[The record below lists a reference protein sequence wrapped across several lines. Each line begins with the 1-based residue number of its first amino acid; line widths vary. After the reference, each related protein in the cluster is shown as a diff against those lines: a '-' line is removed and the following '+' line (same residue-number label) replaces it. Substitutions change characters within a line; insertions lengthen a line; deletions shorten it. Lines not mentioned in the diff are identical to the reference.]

1 MSFDEF
7 ASRLD
12 LVAHEDGEEAVCF
25 DSIGELDL
33 QHDAL
38 FRIHRGIPE
47 LFRIHFAQP
56 FVALDRTAIAADLI
70 EELILFIIIVGVV
83 FLTALAHLIQRRLGD
98 EDVTFGDERLHIAIE
113 EGEEQCPDV
122 RTIDIGIRHD
132 DDLVIAK
139 LCDVEVFTDART
151 ESGDHGT
158 DGIGIQDTVEAGFFY
173 IQDLAA
179 QREDRLIAAVTAGL
193 RRSACR
199 VPFDD
204 IDLCHLRVFFCAVSQ
219 LSRKAGDFERILAPD
234 DDFKSD
240 DYMSLAYDTENVIK
254 GNFKGLNKES
264 YGRYWHG
271 YQVTLKPLMTIM
283 DYSAIRILNY
293 ILFSLLIVVC
303 SWLIYRKIGKAAC
316 GLFVLSLALINF
328 PIVPLSLQFST
339 CFYLS
344 FLSMIAVMV
353 FPRLVE
359 KDDNLYCTFF
369 IIGGITSFMDFL
381 TTPQLTLGL
390 PMIVC
395 LLMSNRKDK
404 WKYVIY
410 ISIAW
415 ALGYGLI
422 WASKW
427 LVGYL
432 LTGTNILADA
442 MESAKLRTSDV
453 YKGPGADGYRQ
464 YALEPRIL

>member
-1 MSFDEF
+1 MKMIKQTFVRCF
-7 ASRLD
+7 AAL
-12 LVAHEDGEEAVCF
+12 LIMV
-25 DSIGELDL
+25 
-33 QHDAL
+33 AL
-38 FRIHRGIPE
+38 FTLSIIAVHCIPKSVVAE
-47 LFRIHFAQP
+47 NLYSSTKVIEQEGLYREFFHFKLFQM
-56 FVALDRTAIAADLI
+56 DN
-70 EELILFIIIVGVV
+70 
-83 FLTALAHLIQRRLGD
+83 
-98 EDVTFGDERLHIAIE
+98 
-113 EGEEQCPDV
+113 
-122 RTIDIGIRHD
+122 
-132 DDLVIAK
+132 
-139 LCDVEVFTDART
+139 FTDCYMFNLMASADAD
-151 ESGDHGT
+151 EP
-158 DGIGIQDTVEAGFFY
+158 V
-173 IQDLAA
+173 
-179 QREDRLIAAVTAGL
+179 
-193 RRSACR
+193 RSAMLN
-199 VPFDD
+199 DD
-204 IDLCHLRVFFCAVSQ
+204 Y
-219 LSRKAGDFERILAPD
+219 
-234 DDFKSD
+234 KSN

-254 GNFKGLNKES
+254 GDFKGLSKES

-293 ILFSLLIVVC
+293 VLFSLLIVVC

-316 GLFVLSLALINF
+316 GLFVLSLVLINF

-369 IIGGITSFMDFL
+369 IIGGVTSFMDFL

-453 YKGPGADGYRQ
+453 YKGMHMTIGGILAFIWQAVERKHLVLPFFGAIVVVV
-464 YALEPRIL
+464 ALILLYIKMIKSKKVFGENVFLLLVVMIVPIWFLVMRNHSILHGWFTWRAGLLSLYSLLLLVYYTVDWNRFIKK

>member
-1 MSFDEF
+1 MKMIKQTFVRCF
-7 ASRLD
+7 AAL
-12 LVAHEDGEEAVCF
+12 LIMV
-25 DSIGELDL
+25 
-33 QHDAL
+33 AL
-38 FRIHRGIPE
+38 FTLSIIAVHCIPKSVVAE
-47 LFRIHFAQP
+47 NLYSSTKVIEQEGLYREFFHFKLFQM
-56 FVALDRTAIAADLI
+56 DN
-70 EELILFIIIVGVV
+70 
-83 FLTALAHLIQRRLGD
+83 
-98 EDVTFGDERLHIAIE
+98 
-113 EGEEQCPDV
+113 
-122 RTIDIGIRHD
+122 
-132 DDLVIAK
+132 
-139 LCDVEVFTDART
+139 FTDCYMFNLMASADAD
-151 ESGDHGT
+151 EP
-158 DGIGIQDTVEAGFFY
+158 V
-173 IQDLAA
+173 
-179 QREDRLIAAVTAGL
+179 
-193 RRSACR
+193 RSAMLN
-199 VPFDD
+199 DD
-204 IDLCHLRVFFCAVSQ
+204 Y
-219 LSRKAGDFERILAPD
+219 
-234 DDFKSD
+234 KSN

-254 GNFKGLNKES
+254 GDFKGLSKES

-453 YKGPGADGYRQ
+453 YKGMHMTIGGILAFIWQAVERKHLVLPFFGAIVVVV
-464 YALEPRIL
+464 ALILLYIKMIKSKKVFGENVFLLLVVMIVPIWFLVMRNHSIQHGWFTWRAGLLSLYSLLLLVYYTVDWNRFIKK

>member
-1 MSFDEF
+1 MDN
-7 ASRLD
+7 
-12 LVAHEDGEEAVCF
+12 
-25 DSIGELDL
+25 
-33 QHDAL
+33 
-38 FRIHRGIPE
+38 
-47 LFRIHFAQP
+47 
-56 FVALDRTAIAADLI
+56 
-70 EELILFIIIVGVV
+70 
-83 FLTALAHLIQRRLGD
+83 
-98 EDVTFGDERLHIAIE
+98 
-113 EGEEQCPDV
+113 
-122 RTIDIGIRHD
+122 
-132 DDLVIAK
+132 
-139 LCDVEVFTDART
+139 FTDCYMFNLMASADAD
-151 ESGDHGT
+151 EP
-158 DGIGIQDTVEAGFFY
+158 V
-173 IQDLAA
+173 
-179 QREDRLIAAVTAGL
+179 
-193 RRSACR
+193 RSAMLNN
-199 VPFDD
+199 DY
-204 IDLCHLRVFFCAVSQ
+204 
-219 LSRKAGDFERILAPD
+219 
-234 DDFKSD
+234 KSD

-254 GNFKGLNKES
+254 GDFKDLTKES

-293 ILFSLLIVVC
+293 VLFSLLIVVC
-303 SWLIYRKIGKAAC
+303 SWLIYRKIGKTAC

-369 IIGGITSFMDFL
+369 IIGGVTSFMDFL

-453 YKGPGADGYRQ
+453 YKGMHMTIGGILAFIWQAVERKHLVLPFFGAIVVVV
-464 YALEPRIL
+464 ALILLYVKMIKSKKVFGENVFLLLVVMIVPIWFLVMRNHSIQHGWFTWRAGLLSLYSLLLLVYYTVDWNRFIK